1 MCTVSE
7 ADINDVS
14 YPSAKHLSLEMH
26 GPIAGEALVSGE
38 VAVLA
43 WIDHPSV

>member
-1 MCTVSE
+1 MCMVSE
-7 ADINDVS
+7 TGINDAG

-26 GPIAGEALVSGE
+26 GPTTGEALVSGE

-43 WIDHPSV
+43 